1 MPLSRNFHITN
12 TSFNAIRENKT
23 LAKISESTVICILC
37 ISAEDLPN
45 NDDDQGF
52 KDLIKFWKKH
62 GIPIAK
68 DLLND
73 MDEETGIIITM
84 TCTGNIAKGKY
95 III

>member
-1 MPLSRNFHITN
+1 M
-12 TSFNAIRENKT
+12 
-23 LAKISESTVICILC
+23 ILC

-73 MDEETGIIITM
+73 MDEETGIIKTITRKYRKWR
-84 TCTGNIAKGKY
+84 IAISYGPRR
-95 III
+95 